1 MDYKKEYIEQVLL
14 NLYIDHYHIN
24 FDYSVDVYDSVN
36 LVDYSSNLDIIPIVF
51 NRVYGSFYVNSVNLK
66 TLMNSPVHVDGNFD
80 CSSNLIESLEHC
92 PKFIGGKF
100 KVSNNLI
107 KSLDFFPETINS
119 SINLSN
125 NKLESLVGLPRVIT
139 GDLDISYNLLEKI
152 DVSCDISGLISIRG
166 NKFSK
171 IIEDL
176 PYEHKS
182 ELFEYGLD
190 YNIFGNDDTINEKRL
205 KSMLKEMNG

>member
-1 MDYKKEYIEQVLL
+1 MDRKIEYIKQCLL
-14 NLYIDHYHIN
+14 NLRIHDYYIN
-24 FDYSVDVYDSVN
+24 TDYSVDVYGSVN
-36 LVDYSSNLDIIPIVF
+36 IRNFGGYVNTIPIIF
-51 NRVYGSFYVNSVNLK
+51 NKIYGNFYASEIGLT
-66 TLMNSPVHVDGNFD
+66 TLINSPVHVDGNFD
-80 CSSNLIESLEHC
+80 CSNNLLESLEHC
-92 PKFIGGKF
+92 PKFVGGKF
-100 KVSNNLI
+100 KANNNLI

-152 DVSCDISGLISIRG
+152 DVRCDISGLISIRG

-171 IIEDL
+171 ILEDL

-190 YNIFGNDDTINEKRL
+190 YNIFENGSTINLKRL
-205 KSMLKEMNG
+205 NSMLKEMNG